1 MDFGLLYPRLIKEPK
16 MKISEIEKKKKQDF
30 VSMMFWHRK
39 TQTISQKV
47 DLKILFNFY
56 VSLFYEKLSTA
67 KAEKVR

>member
-1 MDFGLLYPRLIKEPK
+1 
-16 MKISEIEKKKKQDF
+16 
-30 VSMMFWHRK
+30 MMFWHRK